1 MASAAAFS
9 PELDL
14 PLAPP
19 PTPRP
24 LQWRRVWQLLRTL
37 GADAEQTDAV
47 FELFEAVGGDGG
59 ERTFRRFYDTPEGR
73 EILRERPELVAHMAD
88 EQRLAALPAGSLG
101 RAYLDFRRANGF
113 AADGL
118 VAIKDDTVREF
129 GETLDPV
136 REWFF
141 DRFTAM
147 HDLWHVVSGCDTSE
161 DGEALLLAFSQ
172 GQTPQRGF
180 AFLVGLVIAK
190 TNVNL
195 SFQSKVARAWWIGR
209 RARPLVIARWE
220 DLLSRPLAEVR
231 AEFGVRPLMD

>member
-9 PELDL
+9 TEFAPT
-14 PLAPP
+14 LAPP
-19 PTPRP
+19 PAPRP
-24 LQWRRVWQLLRTL
+24 LEWRRVWKLLRTL
-37 GADAEQTDAV
+37 GADAEQTGAV

-59 ERTFRRFYDTPEGR
+59 ERTFRRFYDTLEGR
-73 EILRERPELVAHMAD
+73 EILRERSELVAHMAD

-101 RAYLDFRRANGF
+101 RAYLDFRSANGF

-118 VAIKDDTVREF
+118 VELNAVTVRQS
-129 GETLDPV
+129 GEGLDPV
-136 REWFF
+136 RDWFF

-147 HDLWHVVSGCDTSE
+147 HDLWHVVTGCDTSE
-161 DGEALLLAFSQ
+161 DGEALLLAFSL

-180 AFLVGLVIAK
+180 AFLVGLVVAK

-195 SFQSKVARAWWIGR
+195 SFQSKVARAWWMGR

-220 DLLSRPLAEVR
+220 DLLARPLDEVR
-231 AEFGVRPLMD
+231 AEFGVRPLMA